1 MLTFANLRLT
11 FVLSSSMVLV
21 VVDFYHAGPGVINQA
36 LILIKSLPVK
46 FRADVFHVGWPAAP
60 GGQMADTGE

>member
-1 MLTFANLRLT
+1 
-11 FVLSSSMVLV
+11 MVLV